1 MEPKFS
7 GYVIAKTGVLHNATN
22 EFLGNTQLGVAGKVT
37 GDSGIFALGEIG
49 YGSVL
54 QVDAKI
60 GKTFDVNNNFDI
72 TTSLGGSYAKAT
84 CKTDYYRIRME
95 ENSNTPEWKPFDV
108 RGYANAGVNFK
119 GKWGELGV
127 GVQGGVKHSRKPELP
142 PEGLDQSIGIT
153 RGTDITGSKTKTYV
167 TPTVNSK
174 INLGKGFS
182 LNFDA
187 ALDKGSLGVAWNF

>member
-7 GYVIAKTGVLHNATN
+7 GYVIAKTGVAQNATK
-22 EFLGNTQLGVAGKVT
+22 ELLGTAQLALGGKVV
-37 GDSGIFALGEIG
+37 GDSGIFASGEVG

-54 QVDAKI
+54 QVDAKV
-60 GKTFDVNNNFDI
+60 GKSFAINDNLDI
-72 TTSLGGSYAKAT
+72 TTSVGGNYTKAT
-84 CKTDYYRIRME
+84 YTTDFYKMRTE
-95 ENSNTPEWKPFDV
+95 DGDNGPEWKPFDV

-153 RGTDITGSKTKTYV
+153 RGTDVTGSRTKAYV
-167 TPTVNSK
+167 TPTLNSK

>member
-60 GKTFDVNNNFDI
+60 GKTFDINNN
-72 TTSLGGSYAKAT
+72 YAK
-84 CKTDYYRIRME
+84 I
-95 ENSNTPEWKPFDV
+95 
-108 RGYANAGVNFK
+108 
-119 GKWGELGV
+119 
-127 GVQGGVKHSRKPELP
+127 
-142 PEGLDQSIGIT
+142 
-153 RGTDITGSKTKTYV
+153 
-167 TPTVNSK
+167 
-174 INLGKGFS
+174 
-182 LNFDA
+182 
-187 ALDKGSLGVAWNF
+187 